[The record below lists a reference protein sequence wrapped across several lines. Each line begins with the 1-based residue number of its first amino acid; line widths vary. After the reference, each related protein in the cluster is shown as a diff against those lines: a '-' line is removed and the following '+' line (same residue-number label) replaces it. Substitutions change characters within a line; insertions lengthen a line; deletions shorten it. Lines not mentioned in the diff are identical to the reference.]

1 MSSKNLKLL
10 VVDDD
15 ELLSE
20 LIAHKL
26 SQVGYDV
33 SLAED
38 GEKALVAIEA
48 DPPDAIILDG
58 MMPGI
63 DGFDVLRTI
72 KANPETSSIPIIM
85 LSARTMEKD
94 VVGGLSLGADEYMVK
109 PFMVEELVMRLNRL
123 LKKP

>member
-1 MSSKNLKLL
+1 MSGKARKIL

-26 SQVGYDV
+26 RQIGYEV

-38 GEKALVAIEA
+38 GEKALAAIEA

-63 DGFDVLRTI
+63 DGFDVLRTV
-72 KANPETSSIPIIM
+72 KASPATSAIPIIM

-94 VVGGLSLGADEYMVK
+94 VVGGLSLGADDYMVK

-123 LKKP
+123 LNKP